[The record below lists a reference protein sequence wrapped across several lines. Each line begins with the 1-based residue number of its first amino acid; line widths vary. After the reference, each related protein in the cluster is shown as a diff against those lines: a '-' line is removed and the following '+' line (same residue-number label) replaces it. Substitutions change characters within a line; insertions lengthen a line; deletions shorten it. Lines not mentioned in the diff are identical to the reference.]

1 MKKQLQNSS
10 TLSFIVGLFL
20 TLVLLAGCAAPE
32 QSLPTPAT
40 PAVDREI
47 EETAR
52 SFGGGVIASGEIVP
66 SQRADISFNV
76 SGRVGEVLVKTG
88 DKVEAGQ
95 VLVALENERLEA
107 AVNRAEAA
115 LAAAKAQLAAA
126 EAGPTDQEVTAV
138 EASVAMAE
146 ANLVAAESA
155 LAQTKA
161 YSEHAVAAAEAGLAQ
176 AQGSLDA
183 AKGELSRSYS
193 VMAQLQEGAQP
204 EEVAYYQALLAQA
217 EANLKYPTNVHD
229 QIIDWGLGGPP
240 EEQSRFQMEAAQG
253 ARDAALANLQR
264 VQAGPSGR
272 EVAAAGGSVSSA
284 QGQVAMAEA
293 VVQAAEVNLAQAQS
307 AGLDVAAAQA
317 QVAVAEAQLA
327 QAQAEHDR
335 IVSGLPA
342 EELAILE
349 AQVDQAEAGV
359 VEAQAALSE
368 AILRAPFEGTIAALS
383 IFPGET
389 VMPGQALVSLADGE
403 RLLVETSD
411 LSERDVDR
419 VAIGQPAVILVEALG
434 HNVEGTV
441 ESIESKASTIG
452 GDVVYKVTVSL
463 LEPPPELRWGMS
475 VDVEIETI

>member
-10 TLSFIVGLFL
+10 LLSFIASLFF

-32 QSLPTPAT
+32 QSLPTPTT
-40 PAVDREI
+40 PPVDGAV
-47 EETAR
+47 EEVAR
-52 SFGGGVIASGEIVP
+52 SFGGGVVASGEVVP
-66 SQRADISFNV
+66 GQRADISFNV

-107 AVNRAEAA
+107 AVSRAEAA

-126 EAGPTDQEVTAV
+126 EAGPTDQEVSAA
-138 EASVAMAE
+138 EAGVAMAE
-146 ANLVAAESA
+146 ANLVAAKSA
-155 LAQTKA
+155 LAQTEA
-161 YSEHAVAAAEAGLAQ
+161 YSEHAVAEAEAGLAQ
-176 AQGSLDA
+176 AQGSLET

-193 VMAQLQEGAQP
+193 VMAQLQEGARA

-240 EEQSRFQMEAAQG
+240 EEQARFQMEAAQG
-253 ARDAALANLQR
+253 ARDAALANLQLA
-264 VQAGPSGR
+264 QAGPSER
-272 EVAAAGGSVSSA
+272 EVAAAGGNVRSA
-284 QGQVAMAEA
+284 QGQVAQAEA
-293 VVQAAEVNLAQAQS
+293 VVQAAEVRLAQAQNV
-307 AGLDVAAAQA
+307 GLDVAAAQA
-317 QVAVAEAQLA
+317 QVAVAQAQLA
-327 QAQAEHDR
+327 QAEAEHDR
-335 IVSGLPA
+335 LVNGLPA
-342 EELAILE
+342 EELAILK
-349 AQVDQAEAGV
+349 AQVDQAEAAV
-359 VEAQAALSE
+359 AEAQATLSE
-368 AILRAPFEGTIAALS
+368 AVLRAPFEGTVAALS

-389 VMPGQALVSLADGE
+389 VMPGQALVSLADGQ

-411 LSERDVDR
+411 LSERDVDK
-419 VAIGQPAVILVEALG
+419 VAVGQAAVILVEAIG
-434 HNVEGTV
+434 QDIEGTV
-441 ESIESKASTIG
+441 ESVESKASTIG